1 MCTLLFNHFDILS
14 SEKETCMYYSVPSLS
29 DTFLKELIAE
39 IDTDDIRGIVLGGSH
54 ARGDATPYS
63 DVDLAC
69 FVPDAFRPLHKRFL
83 YREGHLISIGL
94 KTLEGVKQQLA
105 EPFQALWIVPGFRQS
120 KVLLDKDGSM
130 GQLKQM
136 VENFT
141 WDSLRREAIGF
152 AGHIL
157 ISDTEYVH
165 KLFGNLWRGNL
176 SGVAYT
182 AQRLFDGATMAMA
195 LYCGVFITTDSLYYQ
210 EVESAVGSD
219 SNWTHY
225 HRLLSGVKT
234 IAEDTS
240 SIDARGK
247 LALRLYRETASLL
260 LPTLSE
266 QCRNV
271 VEQVQTLIEQAF

>member
-1 MCTLLFNHFDILS
+1 MCTLLFNYFGILLS
-14 SEKETCMYYSVPSLS
+14 GKETSMHYSVPSLS

-63 DVDLAC
+63 DIDLAC
-69 FVPDAFRPLHKRFL
+69 FVPDAFRPLDKRFV

-105 EPFQALWIVPGFRQS
+105 EPFQALWIVPGFRQA

-141 WDSLRREAIGF
+141 WDSLHTEARGF
-152 AGHIL
+152 AGDIL
-157 ISDTEYVH
+157 TSDVELVH
-165 KLFGNLWRGNL
+165 KLFSNLWKGNL
-176 SGVAYT
+176 SGVVYT
-182 AQRLFDGATMAMA
+182 TKRLFDDATMVMA
-195 LYCGVFITTDSLYYQ
+195 LYYGVFITTDSLYYQ
-210 EVESAVGSD
+210 EVESTVGPD

-234 IAEDTS
+234 NAEDTS

-247 LALRLYRETASLL
+247 LALHLYRETASLL
-260 LPTLSE
+260 LPALSE
-266 QCRNV
+266 QRRSV
-271 VEQVQTLIEQAF
+271 VEQVLNLIEQAF

>member
-1 MCTLLFNHFDILS
+1 
-14 SEKETCMYYSVPSLS
+14 MYYSVPSFS
-29 DTFLKELIAE
+29 DTFLNELIAE

-63 DVDLAC
+63 DIDLAC
-69 FVPDAFRPLHKRFL
+69 FVPDAFRPLRKRFL

-105 EPFQALWIVPGFRQS
+105 EPFQALWIVPSFRQA

-141 WDSLRREAIGF
+141 WDSLRREAS
-152 AGHIL
+152 AYASDIL
-157 ISDTEYVH
+157 ISNAELVH
-165 KLFGNLWRGNL
+165 KLFSNLWRGNL
-176 SGVAYT
+176 SGVVYT
-182 AQRLFDGATMAMA
+182 TKRLFDDATIVMV
-195 LYCGVFITTDSLYYQ
+195 LYYGVFITTDSLYYQ

-219 SNWTHY
+219 SIWTHY
-225 HRLLSGVKT
+225 HCLLSGVKT

-247 LALRLYRETASLL
+247 LALHLYRETASLL

-266 QCRNV
+266 ERLRV
-271 VEQVQTLIEQAF
+271 VKQVLTLIEQAF